1 MSDQFKDLRLDMDED
16 VRLHYQKRERSNG
29 ELFAIIFIAV
39 FTGILA
45 ADGMRLLI
53 VNAWVN
59 YQLEEAAKE
68 FRRTTDRISK
78 ETNERIRQQ
87 AIQEQNQ
94 VAREAYDRKFNS
106 YECKFWRD
114 VNAVN
119 PSTKTRQGLAQHCP

>member
-1 MSDQFKDLRLDMDED
+1 MDDQFKNLKLDVDED
-16 VRLHYQKRERSNG
+16 IRPRYQKRERSNG
-29 ELFAIIFIAV
+29 ELLAIIFIAV

-68 FRRTTDRISK
+68 FRRATDRMSK

-87 AIQEQNQ
+87 AIQAQNHA
-94 VAREAYDRKFNS
+94 AREAYDRKFNS
-106 YECKFWRD
+106 TECKFWRD

-119 PSTKTRQGLAQHCP
+119 PSEKTRQGLAQHCP